1 MLFSGDES
9 LNPGPIQIFPVVNI
23 NIWEPLS
30 KKVLHYVHI
39 NINSLLQK
47 IGKPKCIASKSKGLI
62 IGIGASKLDHTVPNL
77 EVNLPGFDIL
87 RWK

>member
-9 LNPGPIQIFPVVNI
+9 VNPGPIQIFPVVNT
-23 NIWEPLS
+23 NIWEPLN

-47 IGKPKCIASKSKGLI
+47 IGKSKCIASKSKALI